1 MQTGADITGRRA
13 GPTAGICVPR
23 PVRAAIFAV
32 MVALSCLFAVAGAVE
47 MKSLYTVEV
56 LLNPDEANA
65 RDAAY
70 RTALIEVLIRV
81 TGTTAIVESERID
94 ELFPQPGRYVTQYR
108 ARPDGTLSVSFDG
121 DGIEQELR
129 RAGASIWERNRPL
142 TVIWIA
148 VDWGQG
154 QREIVAADDPERR
167 PGDSRS
173 IDRNRMLHDRVVDVA
188 ERRGIPVVFPLL
200 DAEDLENM
208 SFTDIWGGFDDQLLA
223 ASARYQAET
232 VLVGRIR
239 PGSPSMNRW
248 TWHFGNERATWSGEP
263 EEVINLLADSLAARL
278 RVDSSA
284 PVDSIRMTISGI
296 DSVEAFGRVQR
307 YIENLRGIDD
317 IMIENVAGDHITYN
331 VRFQG
336 GIERLRRALESNS
349 VLVPVDPFDND
360 DAGISFDAMSGGLR
374 QRATIEYLYRP
385 DR

>member
-1 MQTGADITGRRA
+1 
-13 GPTAGICVPR
+13 
-23 PVRAAIFAV
+23 
-32 MVALSCLFAVAGAVE
+32 MVALSCLCAVAGAVE
-47 MKSLYTVEV
+47 MESLYTVRV
-56 LLNPDEANA
+56 TLDPDQANA
-65 RDAAY
+65 SDAAY
-70 RTALIEVLIRV
+70 RTALVEVLIRV
-81 TGTTAIVESERID
+81 TGTTAIVESAQID
-94 ELFPQPGRYVTQYR
+94 ELFPQPARYVTQYKS
-108 ARPDGTLSVSFDG
+108 RPDGTLEVSFDG

-129 RAGASIWERNRPL
+129 RAGASIWESNRPL
-142 TVIWIA
+142 TVIWLA

-200 DAEDLENM
+200 DAEDLEHM
-208 SFTDIWGGFDDQLLA
+208 RFTDIWGGFDELLLA

-248 TWHFGNERATWSGEP
+248 TWHFGTERATWSGEP
-263 EEVINLLADSLAARL
+263 EEVINLLADMLAARF

-284 PVDSIRMTISGI
+284 PMDSIRMSVSGI
-296 DSVEAFGRVQR
+296 DSVQAFGRVQR
-307 YIENLRGIDD
+307 YMENLRGIDD
-317 IMIENVAGDHITYN
+317 IMIENVAGDRITYS
-331 VRFQG
+331 VRIQG
-336 GIERLRRALESNS
+336 GIERLRRALESNT

-360 DAGISFDAMSGGLR
+360 DAGNAFDAMPGRLR
-374 QRATIEYLYRP
+374 QPATIEYLYRP